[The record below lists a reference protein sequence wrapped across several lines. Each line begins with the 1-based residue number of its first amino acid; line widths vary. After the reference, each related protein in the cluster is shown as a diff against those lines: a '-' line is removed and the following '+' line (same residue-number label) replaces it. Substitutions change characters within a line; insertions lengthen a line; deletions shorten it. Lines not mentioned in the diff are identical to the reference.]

1 MSQCLITIKD
11 EVNCSIS
18 GVDLSY
24 RKQLSNKFKFEIPGA
39 RHMPSVR
46 LGRWDGTKTFCSVGL
61 KTYVNLLP
69 EIIPML
75 DEWGYDIDLDDQRI
89 QHPQFEFNQVD
100 ENTFEG
106 KVWPKGHP
114 YEGRPVV
121 LREDQIEVVNQFLAN
136 TQCIQELATGFGK
149 TLVTATLS
157 YCCEPYGRTIVIV
170 PNKNLIRQTYDD
182 YINLG
187 LDAGVFYGDRKEFG
201 HKHTIVTWQSLNVLL
216 KATKKDNLG
225 TTIQE
230 FIEDVICVMVDEC
243 HGLKADVLTAILTGC
258 MSNIPIRW
266 GFTGTEPEEK
276 MNQYSLLVSIGPIIN
291 RISASELQEAG
302 ILSNCHVK
310 IKQLVDFVEYK
321 TYQEELR
328 YLLDN
333 EERLKYISGMIE
345 EYSLDGNTLVL
356 VDRVA
361 AGKALAEYIDGAV
374 FVSGATKA
382 DDRKDEYDS
391 IATGNNQVL
400 VATYGVA
407 AVGINIVRLHNVVLV
422 EPGKSFIRVIQ
433 SIGRGLRKGF
443 EKDFVQIYDVTSTCK
458 FAKRHLLARKKFYAK
473 ANYKYS
479 VEKVNWQ

>member
-1 MSQCLITIKD
+1 MKIDIEIGNLATIIEEFRELALLDNQEVGVSDYNITVDTPYGESLVNYFIKKCNLPVTKVTLANGYSFIGANKHIVRTEHGEEYLD
-11 EVNCSIS
+11 
-18 GVDLSY
+18 
-24 RKQLSNKFKFEIPGA
+24 QLSPGSFLVHRDGYIRVESVSQAGFTDCYDISIPGP
-39 RHMPSVR
+39 H
-46 LGRWDGTKTFCSVGL
+46 L
-61 KTYVNLLP
+61 Y
-69 EIIPML
+69 
-75 DEWGYDIDLDDQRI
+75 YDT
-89 QHPQFEFNQVD
+89 N
-100 ENTFEG
+100 G
-106 KVWPKGHP
+106 
-114 YEGRPVV
+114 VV
-121 LREDQIEVVNQFLAN
+121 HHN
-136 TQCIQELATGFGK
+136 

-216 KATKKDNLG
+216 KASKKDNLG
-225 TTIQE
+225 TTIEE
-230 FIEDVICVMVDEC
+230 FIDGVICVMVDEC

-333 EERLKYISGMIE
+333 EERLKYISSMIE

-361 AGKALAEYIDGAV
+361 AGKALAECIDGAV

-391 IATGNNQVL
+391 IATGDNQVL

-443 EKDFVQIYDVTSTCK
+443 EKDFVQIYDITSTCK